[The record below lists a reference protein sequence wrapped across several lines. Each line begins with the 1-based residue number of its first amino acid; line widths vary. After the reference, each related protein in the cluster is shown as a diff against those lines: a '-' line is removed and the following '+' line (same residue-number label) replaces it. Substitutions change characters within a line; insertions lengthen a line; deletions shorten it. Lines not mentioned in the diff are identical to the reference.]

1 MKVLRKTTACML
13 LLFMLVNT
21 IGVVAFAGDID
32 NCAEITDITSEYGDD
47 VTSEESDSS
56 KTDDGCEELPADGGG
71 SAPAESVSSER
82 EDEGNS
88 TPAESV
94 SSERTDKGDSVS
106 AKSVSSECT
115 DECEDSPGAG
125 SATITSLSTDSHTA
139 EKGLTSVADDTAS
152 ESNESSDLIGEDKS
166 LSENSGETDM
176 SSNIGSR
183 ATGEGQSDS
192 DAGSASSDRKVTT
205 ARAGHTENLNND
217 MDNDKEDS
225 DDVKDDSRENAAS
238 KDAGLVLKGEG
249 EFDILITGTLKSDGT
264 PILIDK
270 EVNPNDVS
278 ITVWKIEK
286 SSGSEN
292 DKEGHIV
299 KEGIRGEDST
309 VTDKS
314 NKVEAEIKYII
325 RIEPSQESIICLSGV
340 GESHDLPVANEGESV
355 TLKIA
360 VPDGYKLIGAYNGI
374 GKKALLRKDEQ
385 GDYYVT
391 VPRGGGVYLSA
402 ELEKDSDDDDDDDAD
417 EDDSDRKFE
426 KVFKYINE
434 NCDQKQSDD
443 CECNRIIYD
452 LNEGMLE
459 GDRGPVIIEAES
471 GKEYTL
477 LNAPVKKGARFV
489 RWATSCKDIH
499 VSLPGE
505 SFRFSHC
512 VKFVAVWDESE
523 IKSSGR
529 CHGGDS
535 ENDDDSEHEDD
546 SEDSD
551 DDETEDEGPDVTETV
566 QVTAD
571 SEEELN
577 LNSIKVDGNP
587 AVGVRISA
595 SRDVDVDDEISVIG
609 GDQGA
614 TGIIA
619 SAEGKALETEI
630 ETGDGMTVKSEG
642 SSVGI
647 EAYASEDGEVSLELE
662 GDITVLSGS

>member
-1 MKVLRKTTACML
+1 MKGLRKTTACML

-56 KTDDGCEELPADGGG
+56 KTDDGCEELPADEGG

-106 AKSVSSECT
+106 AESVSSECT
-115 DECEDSPGAG
+115 DEGKELSEAG
-125 SATITSLSTDSHTA
+125 SETRTTHTA
-139 EKGLTSVADDTAS
+139 HSDTAQKELTSIADNTAS
-152 ESNESSDLIGEDKS
+152 ESSESLEPVGEDKS
-166 LSENSGETDM
+166 LYGNGSETDIEF
-176 SSNIGSR
+176 SVGSGS
-183 ATGEGQSDS
+183 AGAGQSDAE
-192 DAGSASSDRKVTT
+192 DGSASSARKITA
-205 ARAGHTENLNND
+205 ARAGHTENS
-217 MDNDKEDS
+217 DNDKEES
-225 DDVKDDSRENAAS
+225 DDVTDESRENAAS

-299 KEGIRGEDST
+299 KKGIRGEDST

-314 NKVEAEIKYII
+314 NKVEAEITYII

-340 GESHDLPVANEGESV
+340 GESHALPVANEGESV

-551 DDETEDEGPDVTETV
+551 DDETGDEGPDVTETV

-647 EAYASEDGEVSLELE
+647 EAYASEDGEVSLEFE
-662 GDITVLSGS
+662 GDITVSSGS